1 MMEPMATSLPEHLLQ
16 QPAIAS
22 HPVARELV
30 WVMTRPTGTSS
41 SGFAYLQPGAWR
53 RFRDWVP
60 HILGDGPAALAAVEL
75 VVDTAARAGFDE
87 VAAGNLGTAAD
98 VVRQVVRTAAICA
111 PPDLWLLRHVVGQL
125 ARTGVAARLL
135 AGETVDAA
143 SAGRPEELEIDLRFL
158 LSRDLLVRVE
168 SGAAHAGYRLAM
180 HGHARDVLA
189 LPPVDDGVPASLS
202 AAWAELLR
210 GRAAEAAVA
219 AVSSSL
225 ARPLPAD
232 RREPGLWS
240 PTAREAEL
248 AARLVPLVIGMTASS
263 RMEDI
268 VAAGRGAPLSATLLC
283 PGHGAVGEAA
293 LTVLTGAG
301 VVDGGAMLTDVG
313 ARVLERGPGPF
324 GIIEAYRP
332 YLDALPRI
340 WQHGRGSVHVERS
353 ANVAASQ
360 AANAKTFSEAND
372 ALDRFCRDTGFGFRV
387 FIEHALGRGEATR
400 QRWARSRD
408 RELRY
413 FGADLEDAAIA
424 AARVEHQAGRLPPG
438 MIFVERADIGDP
450 TRLLS
455 AIREA
460 GESTEGAV
468 MIVGN
473 GFHEVRGQTDARMIA
488 VFEGYERAGIVL
500 LFTEESALAIDDL
513 LETAWNTY
521 HAGFR
526 YVHERSGQGLRSATP
541 RPPLPLEG
549 VRPASWT
556 ECAERAGYVR
566 LERYCRRGRTVYPY
580 PPPAGHNPAISV
592 NHFFAPRRIAAALGL
607 AGTE

>member
-1 MMEPMATSLPEHLLQ
+1 MSTSLPERLLQ

-22 HPVARELV
+22 HAIARELV
-30 WVMTRPTGTSS
+30 WVLTRPTGTTS

-60 HILGDGPAALAAVEL
+60 HILGDGPRTLDAVAL
-75 VVDTAARAGFDE
+75 VVEAAARVGLDAA
-87 VAAGNLGTAAD
+87 AAGQLDVAAD
-98 VVRQVVRTAAICA
+98 VVRQVVRTAAVCA
-111 PPDLWLLRHVVGQL
+111 PPDLWLVRHVVGQL
-125 ARTGVAARLL
+125 ARTGVTARLL
-135 AGETVDAA
+135 GGETVDPSKAA
-143 SAGRPEELEIDLRFL
+143 RPEELEIDLRFL
-158 LSRDLLVRVE
+158 LSRDLLVRVD
-168 SGAAHAGYRLAM
+168 SGTARAGYRLAM
-180 HGHARDVLA
+180 HGHAHDVLS
-189 LPPVDDGVPASLS
+189 LPPVDDGVQASPS
-202 AAWAELLR
+202 AAWAEVLR
-210 GRAAEAAVA
+210 GSASDADAA

-240 PTAREAEL
+240 PTAREVEIS
-248 AARLVPLVIGMTASS
+248 ARLVPLVIGMTASS
-263 RMEDI
+263 RMAEI
-268 VAAGRGAPLSATLLC
+268 LAAGRRAALSATLLC
-283 PGHGAVGEAA
+283 PGRASVGEAA
-293 LTVLTGAG
+293 LAVLSAAG
-301 VVDGGAMLTDVG
+301 VLDASATLSDAG

-324 GIIEAYRP
+324 GIIEAYRT

-340 WQHGRGSVHVERS
+340 WQDGRGSVHVERA

-360 AANAKTFSEAND
+360 AANAKSFSEAND
-372 ALDRFCRDTGFGFRV
+372 GLDQFCRDTGFQFRV

-400 QRWARSRD
+400 QRWARSAD

-424 AARVEHQAGRLPPG
+424 AARAEHQAGRLPPG
-438 MIFVERADIGDP
+438 MVFVERADIADP
-450 TRLLS
+450 TRVLD
-455 AIREA
+455 AIRAA
-460 GESTEGAV
+460 GETTEGAV

-473 GFHEVRGQTDARMIA
+473 GFHEVRGQTDARMTE
-488 VFEGYERAGIVL
+488 VFEGYERAGILL

-513 LETAWNTY
+513 VETAWNTY

-526 YVHERSGQGLRSATP
+526 YVHERSGQGLRSATA

-549 VRPASWT
+549 ARPASWT

-580 PPPAGHNPAISV
+580 PPPGGHNPAISV
-592 NHFFAPRRIAAALGL
+592 NHFFAPQRIAAALGL
-607 AGTE
+607 A

>member
-1 MMEPMATSLPEHLLQ
+1 MSTSLPERLLQ
-16 QPAIAS
+16 QPGLAS

-30 WVMTRPTGTSS
+30 WVMTCPTGTTS

-60 HILGDGPAALAAVEL
+60 HILDDGPRAMDAVEL
-75 VVDTAARAGFDE
+75 VVEAAARAGLDE
-87 VAAGNLGTAAD
+87 AAAKNLDTAGD

-111 PPDLWLLRHVVGQL
+111 PPDLWLMRHVVGQL

-135 AGETVDAA
+135 AGETVDASMA
-143 SAGRPEELEIDLRFL
+143 ARPEELEIDLRFL

-168 SGAAHAGYRLAM
+168 SGGAHAGYRVGM
-180 HGHARDVLA
+180 HGHARDVLS
-189 LPPVDDGVPASLS
+189 LPPVDDGVQASPS
-202 AAWAELLR
+202 AAWAEVLR
-210 GRAAEAAVA
+210 GSAGDAATV

-225 ARPLPAD
+225 ARPLPPD

-240 PTAREAEL
+240 PTAREVEL
-248 AARLVPLVIGMTASS
+248 AARLVPLVVGMTASS
-263 RMEDI
+263 RMEEI
-268 VAAGRGAPLSATLLC
+268 LAAGRSAPLAATFLC
-283 PGHGAVGEAA
+283 PGRPAIGEAA
-293 LTVLTGAG
+293 LAVLTAAGAL
-301 VVDGGAMLTDVG
+301 DTSATLTDVG
-313 ARVLERGPGPF
+313 TRVLERGPGPF
-324 GIIEAYRP
+324 GIIEAYRT

-340 WQHGRGSVHVERS
+340 WQDGRGSVHVERG

-360 AANAKTFSEAND
+360 AANAKSFTEAND
-372 ALDRFCRDTGFGFRV
+372 ALDRFCQDTGFRFRV

-400 QRWARSRD
+400 QRWVRSGD

-424 AARVEHQAGRLPPG
+424 AARMEHQAGRLPPG
-438 MIFVERADIGDP
+438 MVFVERADIGDP
-450 TRLLS
+450 TPLLA
-455 AIREA
+455 AIRAA
-460 GESTEGAV
+460 GESAEGAV
-468 MIVGN
+468 MTVGN
-473 GFHEVRGQTDARMIA
+473 GFHEVRGQTDARMTA

-513 LETAWNTY
+513 VETAWNTY

-526 YVHERSGQGLRSATP
+526 YVHERSGQGLRGATP

-549 VRPASWT
+549 ARPASWT

-580 PPPAGHNPAISV
+580 PPPGGYNPAISV
-592 NHFFAPRRIAAALGL
+592 NHFFVPRRIAAALGL
-607 AGTE
+607 T

>member
-1 MMEPMATSLPEHLLQ
+1 MATSLPERLLQ

-22 HPVARELV
+22 HPAARELA

-60 HILGDGPAALAAVEL
+60 HILGDGPGALAAIEL
-75 VVDTAARAGFDE
+75 VVDGAARAGLDE
-87 VAAGNLGTAAD
+87 EAARNLGTAAD

-143 SAGRPEELEIDLRFL
+143 GAARPEELEIDLRFL
-158 LSRDLLVRVE
+158 LSRDVLVRVE

-189 LPPVDDGVPASLS
+189 LPPVDDGVPGSLS
-202 AAWAELLR
+202 ASWAELLR
-210 GRAAEAAVA
+210 GHAGEAAVA

-225 ARPLPAD
+225 SRALPAD
-232 RREPGLWS
+232 RREPGLWP

-268 VAAGRGAPLSATLLC
+268 LAAGRAAPLSAALLC
-283 PGHGAVGEAA
+283 PGQGALGEAA
-293 LTVLTGAG
+293 LTVLTCAG
-301 VVDGGAMLTDVG
+301 VLDAGAALTDVG

-332 YLDALPRI
+332 YLDALPQI

-408 RELRY
+408 QELRY

-424 AARVEHQAGRLPPG
+424 AARVEHRAGRLPPG

-513 LETAWNTY
+513 VETAWNTY

-549 VRPASWT
+549 ARPASWT

-580 PPPAGHNPAISV
+580 PPPGGHNPAISV

-607 AGTE
+607 

>member
-1 MMEPMATSLPEHLLQ
+1 MSTSLPERLLQ

-30 WVMTRPTGTSS
+30 WVMTPATGTTS
-41 SGFAYLQPGAWR
+41 SGFTYLQPFAWR

-60 HILGDGPAALAAVEL
+60 HILGDGPRTLDAVEL
-75 VVDTAARAGFDE
+75 VVDAAARAGGGE
-87 VAAGNLGTAAD
+87 AAAKHLAAAAD

-111 PPDLWLLRHVVGQL
+111 PPDLWLVRHVVGQL

-135 AGETVDAA
+135 AGETVDASMA
-143 SAGRPEELEIDLRFL
+143 ARPEELEIDLRFL
-158 LSRDLLVRVE
+158 LSRDLLVRIE
-168 SGAAHAGYRLAM
+168 SGGAHTGYRLGM

-189 LPPVDDGVPASLS
+189 LPPVDDGVQASPS
-202 AAWAELLR
+202 AAWAEVLR
-210 GRAAEAAVA
+210 GNAGDAAVV

-225 ARPLPAD
+225 AQPLPAD

-240 PTAREAEL
+240 PTARDVAL

-263 RMEDI
+263 RMEEI
-268 VAAGRGAPLSATLLC
+268 VAAGRGAPLSAMLLC
-283 PGHGAVGEAA
+283 PGRAALGEAA
-293 LTVLTGAG
+293 LAVLTGAG
-301 VVDGGAMLTDVG
+301 VVDTEAILTDVG

-324 GIIEAYRP
+324 GIIEAYRT

-340 WQHGRGSVHVERS
+340 WQDGRGSVHVERG

-372 ALDRFCRDTGFGFRV
+372 ALDRFCQDTGFQFRV

-400 QRWARSRD
+400 QRWARSGD

-424 AARVEHQAGRLPPG
+424 AARVEHQAGRLPPS
-438 MIFVERADIGDP
+438 MIFVDRADIGDP
-450 TRLLS
+450 ARLLA
-455 AIREA
+455 AIGAA
-460 GESTEGAV
+460 GESAEGAV

-513 LETAWNTY
+513 VETAWNTY

-526 YVHERSGQGLRSATP
+526 YVHERSGQGLRGATP
-541 RPPLPLEG
+541 RAPLPLEG
-549 VRPASWT
+549 ARPASWT

-580 PPPAGHNPAISV
+580 PPPGGHNPAISV
-592 NHFFAPRRIAAALGL
+592 NHFFAPRRIAATLGL
-607 AGTE
+607 A

>member
-1 MMEPMATSLPEHLLQ
+1 MLASLPEHLLR
-16 QPAIAS
+16 QPGIAS
-22 HPVARELV
+22 HAIARELV
-30 WVMTRPTGTSS
+30 WVLTPATGTTS
-41 SGFAYLQPGAWR
+41 SGFAYLLPSAWR

-60 HILGDGPAALAAVEL
+60 HILASGPRAMAAVDL
-75 VVDTAARAGFDE
+75 IIAAATRAGVDE
-87 VAAGNLGTAAD
+87 AAAERLATAGE

-125 ARTGVAARLL
+125 ARTGAAARLL
-135 AGETVDAA
+135 AGETVDA
-143 SAGRPEELEIDLRFL
+143 SAAARPEELEIDLRFL

-168 SGAAHAGYRLAM
+168 SGGAHTSYRLAM
-180 HGHARDVLA
+180 HGHARDVLS
-189 LPPVDDGVPASLS
+189 LPPVDDGVQASPS
-202 AAWAELLR
+202 EAWAEVLR
-210 GRAAEAAVA
+210 GSAGDTAAV

-225 ARPLPAD
+225 ARALPVD
-232 RREPGLWS
+232 RREPGLWA
-240 PTAREAEL
+240 PTAREVEL
-248 AARLVPLVIGMTASS
+248 AARLVPLVIGLTASS
-263 RMEDI
+263 RLEELL
-268 VAAGRGAPLSATLLC
+268 AAGRGAPLSATLLC
-283 PGHGAVGEAA
+283 PGRPALGEAA
-293 LTVLTGAG
+293 LAVLAGAG
-301 VVDGGAMLTDVG
+301 VLDAAATLTELGV
-313 ARVLERGPGPF
+313 RVLQRGPGPF
-324 GIIEAYRP
+324 GIIEAYRT
-332 YLDALPRI
+332 YLDALPQI
-340 WQHGRGSVHVERS
+340 WRDGRGSVHVERG

-372 ALDRFCRDTGFGFRV
+372 ALDRFCQDTGFRFDV

-400 QRWARSRD
+400 QRWARGGE

-424 AARVEHQAGRLPPG
+424 AARLEHQAGRLPPG
-438 MIFVERADIGDP
+438 MIFIDRADIGDP
-450 TRLLS
+450 PHLL
-455 AIREA
+455 AAVRAA
-460 GESTEGAV
+460 GASTEGAV

-513 LETAWNTY
+513 VETAWNTY

-526 YVHERSGQGLRSATP
+526 YVHERSGQGLRGATA
-541 RPPLPLEG
+541 RPPSPLEG
-549 VRPASWT
+549 LRPASWT

-580 PPPAGHNPAISV
+580 PPPGGHNPAISV

-607 AGTE
+607 A

>member
-1 MMEPMATSLPEHLLQ
+1 MSTSLPERLLQ
-16 QPAIAS
+16 QPGIAS
-22 HPVARELV
+22 HAVARELV
-30 WVMTRPTGTSS
+30 WVLTPPTGTTS
-41 SGFAYLQPGAWR
+41 SGFTYLLPSAWR

-60 HILGDGPAALAAVEL
+60 HILADGPRALSAVEL
-75 VVDTAARAGFDE
+75 VSEAAARAGFDE
-87 VAAGNLGTAAD
+87 AAAGNLGAAAD

-135 AGETVDAA
+135 AGETVDAGMA
-143 SAGRPEELEIDLRFL
+143 ARPEELEIDLRFL

-168 SGAAHAGYRLAM
+168 SGGAHAGYRVGM
-180 HGHARDVLA
+180 HGHARDVLS
-189 LPPVDDGVPASLS
+189 LPPIDDGVQASPS
-202 AAWAELLR
+202 AAWADVLR
-210 GRAAEAAVA
+210 GNAGEAAAA

-225 ARPLPAD
+225 AGPLPAD

-240 PTAREAEL
+240 PTARDAEL
-248 AARLVPLVIGMTASS
+248 GARLVPLVIGMTASS
-263 RMEDI
+263 RMKE
-268 VAAGRGAPLSATLLC
+268 VLAAARSQPLTAALLC
-283 PGHGAVGEAA
+283 PGRSDLGEAA
-293 LTVLTGAG
+293 LAVLAGAG
-301 VVDGGAMLTDVG
+301 VLDADAVLTDAG

-324 GIIEAYRP
+324 GIIEAYRT

-340 WQHGRGSVHVERS
+340 WQDGRGSVHVERG

-372 ALDRFCRDTGFGFRV
+372 ALDRFCQDTGFRFRV

-400 QRWARSRD
+400 QRWARSGD
-408 RELRY
+408 QELRY

-438 MIFVERADIGDP
+438 MIFVDRADIGDP
-450 TRLLS
+450 TRLLA
-455 AIREA
+455 AIAAA

-513 LETAWNTY
+513 VETAWNTY

-526 YVHERSGQGLRSATP
+526 YVHERSGQGLRGATA
-541 RPPLPLEG
+541 RAPLPLEG
-549 VRPASWT
+549 ARPASWT

-580 PPPAGHNPAISV
+580 PPPGGHNPAISV
-592 NHFFAPRRIAAALGL
+592 NHFFAPRRIAVTLGL
-607 AGTE
+607 V

>member
-1 MMEPMATSLPEHLLQ
+1 MIEHMATSLPERVLQ
-16 QPAIAS
+16 QPTIAS
-22 HPVARELV
+22 HAAARELV
-30 WVMTRPTGTSS
+30 WIMTRPTGTSS
-41 SGFAYLQPGAWR
+41 SGFAYLQPSAWR

-60 HILGDGPAALAAVEL
+60 HILGDGPVALAAVEL
-75 VVDTAARAGFDE
+75 VLDAAARAGLDE
-87 VAAGNLGTAAD
+87 AAAKHLGAAAE

-111 PPDLWLLRHVVGQL
+111 PPDLWLVRHVIGQL
-125 ARTGVAARLL
+125 ARTGLAARLL
-135 AGETVDAA
+135 AGETIDAR
-143 SAGRPEELEIDLRFL
+143 SAACPSELEIDLRFL
-158 LSRDLLVRVE
+158 LARDLLARVD
-168 SGAAHAGYRLAM
+168 GGGTYAGYRLAM
-180 HGHARDVLA
+180 HGHSHDVLS
-189 LPPVDDGVPASLS
+189 LPPVDDGVQTSPS
-202 AAWAELLR
+202 AAWAEVLR
-210 GRAAEAAVA
+210 GHPSDAAVV

-240 PTAREAEL
+240 PTARDVEL

-263 RMEDI
+263 RMEEI
-268 VAAGRGAPLSATLLC
+268 LAAGRSAPLPATLVC
-283 PGHGAVGEAA
+283 PGQAAIGEAA
-293 LTVLTGAG
+293 LALLADAG
-301 VVDGGAMLTDVG
+301 VLDAAATLTDVG

-340 WQHGRGSVHVERS
+340 WQDGRGSVHVERA

-372 ALDRFCRDTGFGFRV
+372 ALDRFCQETGFRFRV

-408 RELRY
+408 QTLRY

-424 AARVEHQAGRLPPG
+424 AARAEHQAGRLPPG
-438 MIFVERADIGDP
+438 MVFVDRADIGDP
-450 TRLLS
+450 TRLLT
-455 AIREA
+455 AIHAA
-460 GESTEGAV
+460 GENPEGAV

-513 LETAWNTY
+513 VETAWNTY

-526 YVHERSGQGLRSATP
+526 YVHERSGQGLRSATA
-541 RPPLPLEG
+541 RPLLPLEG
-549 VRPASWT
+549 ARPASWT

-580 PPPAGHNPAISV
+580 PPPGGHNPAISV
-592 NHFFAPRRIAAALGL
+592 NHFLAPRRIATALGL
-607 AGTE
+607 A

>member
-1 MMEPMATSLPEHLLQ
+1 MIMSTSLPDRLLQ
-16 QPAIAS
+16 QPAIAA
-22 HPVARELV
+22 HAIARELV
-30 WVMTRPTGTSS
+30 CVMTRPTGTTS
-41 SGFAYLQPGAWR
+41 SGFAYLQPGAWH

-60 HILGDGPAALAAVEL
+60 HILGDGPRALESVQF
-75 VVDTAARAGFDE
+75 VVDAAAHAGADE
-87 VAAGNLGTAAD
+87 AVVRNLGAAAE

-125 ARTGVAARLL
+125 ARTGVAVRLL
-135 AGETVDAA
+135 AGEPVTAGMAA
-143 SAGRPEELEIDLRFL
+143 RPEELEVDLRFL

-168 SGAAHAGYRLAM
+168 GGGAHDGYRLGM
-180 HGHARDVLA
+180 HGHARDVLS
-189 LPPVDDGVPASLS
+189 LPPIDDGVQASPS
-202 AAWAELLR
+202 AAWAEVLR
-210 GRAAEAAVA
+210 GNAGDAAAA

-240 PTAREAEL
+240 PTAREVEIG
-248 AARLVPLVIGMTASS
+248 ARLVPLVVGMTASA
-263 RMEDI
+263 RMEEI
-268 VAAGRGAPLSATLLC
+268 LAAGRSAPLAATLLC
-283 PGHGAVGEAA
+283 PGRAALGEAA
-293 LTVLTGAG
+293 LAVLTGAG
-301 VVDGGAMLTDVG
+301 VVDANAMLTDVG

-324 GIIEAYRP
+324 GIIEAYRT

-340 WQHGRGSVHVERS
+340 WQDGRGSVHVERG

-372 ALDRFCRDTGFGFRV
+372 ALDRFCRDTGFRFRV

-400 QRWARSRD
+400 QRWARSGD
-408 RELRY
+408 QELRY

-438 MIFVERADIGDP
+438 MVFVDRADIGDP
-450 TRLLS
+450 THLLA
-455 AIREA
+455 AIRA
-460 GESTEGAV
+460 ADESAEGAV

-473 GFHEVRGQTDARMIA
+473 GFHEVRGQTDARMTA

-500 LFTEESALAIDDL
+500 IFTEESALAIDDL
-513 LETAWNTY
+513 VETAWNTY

-526 YVHERSGQGLRSATP
+526 YVHERSGQGLRGATA

-549 VRPASWT
+549 VRAASWT

-580 PPPAGHNPAISV
+580 PPPGGHNPAISV

-607 AGTE
+607 P

>member
-1 MMEPMATSLPEHLLQ
+1 MSTSLPERLLQ

-22 HPVARELV
+22 HPRARELV
-30 WVMTRPTGTSS
+30 WVMTPATGTTS
-41 SGFAYLQPGAWR
+41 SGFAYLQPSAWH

-60 HILGDGPAALAAVEL
+60 HILGDGPRTMAAVEL
-75 VVDTAARAGFDE
+75 VIDAAARAGLDE
-87 VAAGNLGTAAD
+87 AVANHLGAAAD

-125 ARTGVAARLL
+125 ARTGVAARLR
-135 AGETVDAA
+135 AGETVDASVA
-143 SAGRPEELEIDLRFL
+143 ALPEELEIDLRFL

-168 SGAAHAGYRLAM
+168 SGGAPAGYRLAM
-180 HGHARDVLA
+180 HGHARDVLS
-189 LPPVDDGVPASLS
+189 LPPVADGVQPSPS
-202 AAWAELLR
+202 AAWAEVLR
-210 GRAAEAAVA
+210 GHPGDAAAA

-232 RREPGLWS
+232 HREPGLWS
-240 PTAREAEL
+240 PTARDVEL
-248 AARLVPLVIGMTASS
+248 AARLVPLVVGMTASS
-263 RMEDI
+263 RMAEL
-268 VAAGRGAPLSATLLC
+268 VAAGRSAALSATLLC
-283 PGHGAVGEAA
+283 PGRAALGEAA
-293 LTVLTGAG
+293 LAVLAGAG
-301 VVDGGAMLTDVG
+301 VLDGDGTLGDVG

-324 GIIEAYRP
+324 GIIEAYRT

-340 WQHGRGSVHVERS
+340 WQDGRGSVHVERG

-360 AANAKTFSEAND
+360 AANAKSFSEAND
-372 ALDRFCRDTGFGFRV
+372 ALDRFCQDTGFRFRV

-400 QRWARSRD
+400 QRWARSGG

-424 AARVEHQAGRLPPG
+424 TARVEHAAGRLPPG
-438 MIFVERADIGDP
+438 MIFVDRADIGDP
-450 TRLLS
+450 ERLL
-455 AIREA
+455 AAVRAA
-460 GESTEGAV
+460 GETAEGAV

-549 VRPASWT
+549 ARPASWT

-580 PPPAGHNPAISV
+580 PPPSGHNPAVSV
-592 NHFFAPRRIAAALGL
+592 NHFFAPRRIAVALGL
-607 AGTE
+607 A

>member
-1 MMEPMATSLPEHLLQ
+1 MSTDLPERLLQ
-16 QPAIAS
+16 QAGIAS

-30 WVMTRPTGTSS
+30 WVMTPATGTTS
-41 SGFAYLQPGAWR
+41 SGFTYLQPSAWR

-60 HILGDGPAALAAVEL
+60 HILGDGPRAMDGVEL
-75 VVDTAARAGFDE
+75 VVAAVARAGGDA
-87 VAAGNLGTAAD
+87 AAGTVDAAAD

-125 ARTGVAARLL
+125 ARVGVAARLL
-135 AGETVDAA
+135 AGETVDARLA
-143 SAGRPEELEIDLRFL
+143 ARPEELEIDLRFL
-158 LSRDLLVRVE
+158 LSRDLLVHVD
-168 SGAAHAGYRLAM
+168 GGGYRLAM
-180 HGHARDVLA
+180 HGHARDVLS
-189 LPPVDDGVPASLS
+189 LPPVDDGVQASPS

-210 GRAAEAAVA
+210 DRSSAAASA

-240 PTAREAEL
+240 PTAREVEL

-263 RMEDI
+263 RMAEI
-268 VAAGRGAPLSATLLC
+268 LAAGRSAPLSATFLC
-283 PGHGAVGEAA
+283 PGQGALGEAA
-293 LTVLTGAG
+293 LAVLAGAG
-301 VVDGGAMLTDVG
+301 VVDAHATLTDVG

-324 GIIEAYRP
+324 GIIEAYRT
-332 YLDALPRI
+332 YLEALPRI
-340 WQHGRGSVHVERS
+340 WQGGRGSVHVERG

-372 ALDRFCRDTGFGFRV
+372 ALDRFCQDTGFRFRV
-387 FIEHALGRGEATR
+387 FVEHALGRGEATR
-400 QRWARSRD
+400 QRWARSGD

-438 MIFVERADIGDP
+438 MIFVDRADIGDP
-450 TRLLS
+450 TRLLA
-455 AIREA
+455 AIRAA
-460 GESTEGAV
+460 GETAEGAV

-513 LETAWNTY
+513 VETAWNTY

-526 YVHERSGQGLRSATP
+526 YVHERSGQGLRAATA

-549 VRPASWT
+549 ARPASWT

-580 PPPAGHNPAISV
+580 PPPSGHNPAISV

-607 AGTE
+607 TSA

>member
-1 MMEPMATSLPEHLLQ
+1 MLTSLPERLLQ
-16 QPAIAS
+16 EPAIAS

-30 WVMTRPTGTSS
+30 WVIMRPTGITS

-60 HILGDGPAALAAVEL
+60 HLLGDGPGTMDAVEL
-75 VVDTAARAGFDE
+75 VIDAAARAGLDE
-87 VAAGNLGTAAD
+87 AAAKNLGAAAD

-111 PPDLWLLRHVVGQL
+111 PPDLWLMRHVVGHL

-135 AGETVDAA
+135 AGDTFDASMA
-143 SAGRPEELEIDLRFL
+143 ARPEELEIDLRFL

-168 SGAAHAGYRLAM
+168 SGGAHAGYRLGM
-180 HGHARDVLA
+180 HGHARDVLS
-189 LPPVDDGVPASLS
+189 LPPVDDGVQASPS
-202 AAWAELLR
+202 AAWAEVLR
-210 GRAAEAAVA
+210 GSAGDAAAAC
-219 AVSSSL
+219 VSSSL
-225 ARPLPAD
+225 RRPLPAD

-240 PTAREAEL
+240 PTAREVEL
-248 AARLVPLVIGMTASS
+248 AARLVPLVVGMTASS
-263 RMEDI
+263 RMEEI
-268 VAAGRGAPLSATLLC
+268 LEAGRNAPLSATLLC
-283 PGHGAVGEAA
+283 PGRAAIGEAA
-293 LTVLTGAG
+293 LAVLTAAG
-301 VVDGGAMLTDVG
+301 VLDTRATLTDVG

-324 GIIEAYRP
+324 GIIEAYRT

-340 WQHGRGSVHVERS
+340 WQDGRGSVHVERG

-360 AANAKTFSEAND
+360 AANARSFSEAND
-372 ALDRFCRDTGFGFRV
+372 ALDRFCQDTGFRFRV

-400 QRWARSRD
+400 QRWVRSGD

-438 MIFVERADIGDP
+438 MVFVERADIGDP
-450 TRLLS
+450 TRLLA
-455 AIREA
+455 AIRAA
-460 GESTEGAV
+460 GESAESAV

-473 GFHEVRGQTDARMIA
+473 GFHEVRGQTDARMTA

-513 LETAWNTY
+513 VETAWNTY

-526 YVHERSGQGLRSATP
+526 YVHERSGQGLRGATP

-549 VRPASWT
+549 ARPASWT

-580 PPPAGHNPAISV
+580 PPPGGYNPAISV
-592 NHFFAPRRIAAALGL
+592 NHFFVPRRIAAALGL
-607 AGTE
+607 T

>member
-1 MMEPMATSLPEHLLQ
+1 M
-16 QPAIAS
+16 
-22 HPVARELV
+22 
-30 WVMTRPTGTSS
+30 
-41 SGFAYLQPGAWR
+41 
-53 RFRDWVP
+53 D
-60 HILGDGPAALAAVEL
+60 AVEL
-75 VVDTAARAGFDE
+75 VVDAAARTGGGEAAAEHLD
-87 VAAGNLGTAAD
+87 AAGE

-135 AGETVDAA
+135 AGETVDASIA
-143 SAGRPEELEIDLRFL
+143 ARPEELEIDLRFL

-168 SGAAHAGYRLAM
+168 SGGARTGYRLGM
-180 HGHARDVLA
+180 HGHARDVLS
-189 LPPVDDGVPASLS
+189 LPPIDDGVQVSPS
-202 AAWAELLR
+202 AAWAEVLR
-210 GRAAEAAVA
+210 GNASDAAAV

-240 PTAREAEL
+240 PTAREVEL

-263 RMEDI
+263 RMAEI
-268 VAAGRGAPLSATLLC
+268 IAAGRSAPLSATLLC
-283 PGHGAVGEAA
+283 PGLEAIGAAA
-293 LTVLTGAG
+293 LAVLAGAG
-301 VVDGGAMLTDVG
+301 VLDADAVLTDVG

-324 GIIEAYRP
+324 GIIEAYRT

-340 WQHGRGSVHVERS
+340 WQDGRGSVHVERG

-372 ALDRFCRDTGFGFRV
+372 ALDRFCQDTGFQFRV

-400 QRWARSRD
+400 QRWARSGD

-438 MIFVERADIGDP
+438 MIFVDRADIGDP
-450 TRLLS
+450 MRLLA
-455 AIREA
+455 AIGAA
-460 GESTEGAV
+460 GESAEGAV

-488 VFEGYERAGIVL
+488 VFESYEHAGIVL

-526 YVHERSGQGLRSATP
+526 YVHERSGQGLRAATA

-549 VRPASWT
+549 APPASWT

-566 LERYCRRGRTVYPY
+566 IERYCRRGRTVYPY
-580 PPPAGHNPAISV
+580 PPPSGHNPAISV

-607 AGTE
+607 A